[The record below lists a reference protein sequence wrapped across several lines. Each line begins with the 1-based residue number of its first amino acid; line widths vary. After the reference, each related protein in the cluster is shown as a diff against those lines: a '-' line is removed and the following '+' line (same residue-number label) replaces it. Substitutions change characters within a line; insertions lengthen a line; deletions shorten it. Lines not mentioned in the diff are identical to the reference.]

1 LRPLARVASGGETA
15 RLMLALKSI
24 LSEADSTPT
33 LVFDE
38 IDVGVGGR
46 SGQVVG
52 EKLWELTGAHQAIV
66 ISHLAQIAAFADRHL
81 TLVKREIGGRT
92 ETSAEL
98 IDGVAR
104 IEELAAMFDGQP
116 PTPESRANAIALL
129 RRVEEWKREHAH
141 AVGGA

>member
-1 LRPLARVASGGETA
+1 
-15 RLMLALKSI
+15 
-24 LSEADSTPT
+24 
-33 LVFDE
+33 
-38 IDVGVGGR
+38 
-46 SGQVVG
+46 
-52 EKLWELTGAHQAIV
+52 
-66 ISHLAQIAAFADRHL
+66 
-81 TLVKREIGGRT
+81 
-92 ETSAEL
+92 L